1 MCVIVIQNLNC
12 VVRKSHLKQQWL
24 FDCLSGDKQAL
35 DSSVELIQFPVDCST
50 TPLYTSTVTKS
61 ESPQLVRL
69 SRMEGH
75 FTVYIQVLCFQ
86 IKANT

>member
-1 MCVIVIQNLNC
+1 MCVIVIQNLKC
-12 VVRKSHLKQQWL
+12 VVRKSHLKQQWS
-24 FDCLSGDKQAL
+24 FDCLSGYRQAP

-50 TPLYTSTVTKS
+50 TPLCTSTVTKL
-61 ESPQLVRL
+61 ESPPLVRL

-75 FTVYIQVLCFQ
+75 FTIYIQVLCFQ

>member
-1 MCVIVIQNLNC
+1 MCVIVIQNLKC

-24 FDCLSGDKQAL
+24 FDCLSGYRQAPA
-35 DSSVELIQFPVDCST
+35 SSVELIQFPVDCST
-50 TPLYTSTVTKS
+50 TPLCTSTVTKL

>member
-12 VVRKSHLKQQWL
+12 VVRKSHLKQQWS
-24 FDCLSGDKQAL
+24 FDCLFGYRQAL

-50 TPLYTSTVTKS
+50 TPLCTSTVTKL

-75 FTVYIQVLCFQ
+75 FTGHIQVLCFQ